1 MYITKWIAYT
11 NKICLYQHTSICKE
25 QHPCKAS
32 QCGSAVNLSN
42 SDYTSYAKAS
52 MSTWAVRMRKNI
64 VYCGVCYNMIYKIWW
79 KLAKCQL

>member
-64 VYCGVCYNMIYKIWW
+64 VKGYTVVYATEGAS
-79 KLAKCQL
+79 LPATLLL